1 MLSLRNFH
9 LVFILIAILGAD
21 LFGLWSVWYFTKSN
35 DVLILS
41 LGIASILGGLALTG
55 YAVRLVRRLD
65 AAGIH

>member
-1 MLSLRNFH
+1 MMSLRNFH

-21 LFGLWSVWYFTKSN
+21 LFGLWSVWYFTQSN

-41 LGIASILGGLALTG
+41 MGIVSILGGLGLIW

>member
-9 LVFILIAILGAD
+9 LVFILIAILGVD